1 MVAERDY
8 QAELEREMATTD
20 ERPPIVFP
28 PKKGR
33 RNFKP
38 VKIGGKPLSETVIEE
53 RRNARY

>member
-1 MVAERDY
+1 MVAERNPK
-8 QAELEREMATTD
+8 AELEREIAAPD
-20 ERPPIVFP
+20 ERAPIVRP

-33 RNFKP
+33 RNFNP

>member
-1 MVAERDY
+1 MIAERDS
-8 QAELEREMATTD
+8 QAEPEREMAAPN
-20 ERPPIVFP
+20 ERPPIVLP

-33 RNFKP
+33 RNFNP